1 MRLIRAIRDQI
12 VKQLLRVACRP
23 SVPVP
28 LIRLG
33 SQYGGWIIPSNQLH
47 VGAVCYCAGS
57 GEDISFE
64 LALSRLYRCTVYA
77 IDPTPRALR
86 YLADIAAGVPNF
98 HVIPLGL
105 WSSTKRMRF
114 YAPQNRQHVSHS
126 IVNLQRTGEY
136 FEADCTTVSDLMAKY
151 GHAQLDLLK
160 MDIEGAEF
168 SVLTNII
175 AARID
180 VRILC
185 VEFDQPSRFRQI
197 LGMVRKLEDAGYD
210 LVCVDSFNFTFL
222 HRELHRRHVQPAP
235 GEKTGEVAESALS
248 E

>member
-1 MRLIRAIRDQI
+1 MHLIRAIRDHI

-23 SVPVP
+23 SVSVQ

-47 VGAVCYCAGS
+47 VGAICYCAGS

-105 WSSTKRMRF
+105 WSSTK
-114 YAPQNRQHVSHS
+114 
-126 IVNLQRTGEY
+126 
-136 FEADCTTVSDLMAKY
+136 
-151 GHAQLDLLK
+151 
-160 MDIEGAEF
+160 
-168 SVLTNII
+168 
-175 AARID
+175 
-180 VRILC
+180 
-185 VEFDQPSRFRQI
+185 
-197 LGMVRKLEDAGYD
+197 
-210 LVCVDSFNFTFL
+210 
-222 HRELHRRHVQPAP
+222 
-235 GEKTGEVAESALS
+235 
-248 E
+248 